1 VIGFIGASTGIKNS
15 RAARWDKTS
24 RAVVPG
30 AACLTPYLAFAA
42 PERISRDPRVRHK
55 AAPLQAL
62 GTNGLWQRAKPFEDE
77 GTFRRVIRF
86 IGASTGIKNSRAARW
101 DKTSC
106 AVVPGAACLIP
117 YLAFA
122 APERISRDPRARPK
136 AAPLQALGNY
146 VSHQR
151 ANRFEDEDE
160 YEWAGG
166 CAYSSDSASPPA
178 A

>member
-1 VIGFIGASTGIKNS
+1 VIRFIGASTGIKNS
-15 RAARWDKTS
+15 GAARWDKTS

-42 PERISRDPRVRHK
+42 PERISRDPWVRHK

-77 GTFRRVIRF
+77 
-86 IGASTGIKNSRAARW
+86 
-101 DKTSC
+101 
-106 AVVPGAACLIP
+106 
-117 YLAFA
+117 
-122 APERISRDPRARPK
+122 
-136 AAPLQALGNY
+136 
-146 VSHQR
+146 
-151 ANRFEDEDE
+151 DEDE